1 MLEHIQNII
10 GIPILGI
17 SAEILFAMCIMIIIL
32 LCDRFFSIIEYIIH
46 LFGGLRK

>member
-1 MLEHIQNII
+1 MLDHIQEII

-17 SAEILFAMCIMIIIL
+17 SAEILFAMCCMIIIL